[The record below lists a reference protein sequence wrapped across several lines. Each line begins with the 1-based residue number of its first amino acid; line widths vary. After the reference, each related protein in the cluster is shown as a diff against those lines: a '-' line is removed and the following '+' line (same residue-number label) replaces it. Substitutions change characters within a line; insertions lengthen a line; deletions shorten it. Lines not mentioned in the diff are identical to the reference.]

1 MFGLIMGKRA
11 SYGAFQISSLANSN
25 PISCPSKVRSISRI
39 VQKVSH
45 LSLYCTA
52 YSQKGAMNWFP
63 EFYVTL
69 DIIFFVFAY
78 TVFGAGFLAV
88 CAMRLGKVPR
98 FMV

>member
-1 MFGLIMGKRA
+1 
-11 SYGAFQISSLANSN
+11 
-25 PISCPSKVRSISRI
+25 
-39 VQKVSH
+39 
-45 LSLYCTA
+45 
-52 YSQKGAMNWFP
+52 MNWFP